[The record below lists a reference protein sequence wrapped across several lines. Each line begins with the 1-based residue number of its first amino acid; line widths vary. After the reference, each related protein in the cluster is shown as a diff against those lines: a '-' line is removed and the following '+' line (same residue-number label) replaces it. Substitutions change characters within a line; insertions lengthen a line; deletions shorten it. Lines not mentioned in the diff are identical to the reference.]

1 MVMLCPTFLARLSTS
16 YSLLPWSC
24 VPPWSLGSEMGPPF
38 VPIGCW
44 PLPELPLPGPLVAAA
59 VRVADGLCGEA
70 WGAADV
76 VPLCSELLID
86 VGSVLM
92 VLLAA

>member
-1 MVMLCPTFLARLSTS
+1 MVILCPTFLARLWTS

-24 VPPWSLGSEMGPPF
+24 VPPWSLGSEVGPPF
-38 VPIGCW
+38 MPIGCCL
-44 PLPELPLPGPLVAAA
+44 LPELPLLGPLVAAA

-70 WGAADV
+70 RGAPDV
-76 VPLCSELLID
+76 VPLCSDLLID